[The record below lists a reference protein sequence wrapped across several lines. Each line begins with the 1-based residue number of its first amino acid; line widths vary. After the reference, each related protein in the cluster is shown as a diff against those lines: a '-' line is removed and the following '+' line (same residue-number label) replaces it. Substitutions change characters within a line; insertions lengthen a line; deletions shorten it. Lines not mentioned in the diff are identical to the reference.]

1 MRSKRDLS
9 RWLPL
14 LVAASAALFLYS
26 MLSLPPEAID
36 AIVRALGP

>member
-1 MRSKRDLS
+1 MRIRRDFHG
-9 RWLPL
+9 WLTL
-14 LVAASAALFLYS
+14 LVAASAAVFLFS